1 MAAAGGRRHARHE
14 QCESLAYTLSC
25 WEEDGGVGQA
35 CVLKAW
41 KSYRNPKWHIY
52 IYNNENETE
61 NEKENIKY
69 KIMEKYKNRK
79 GQNIHKGKR
88 EKYTK
93 NLEKES

>member
-1 MAAAGGRRHARHE
+1 M
-14 QCESLAYTLSC
+14 
-25 WEEDGGVGQA
+25 GQA
-35 CVLKAW
+35 CGLKAW
-41 KSYRNPKWHIY
+41 KSYRNPKRQKKK
-52 IYNNENETE
+52 NNNNSENETE